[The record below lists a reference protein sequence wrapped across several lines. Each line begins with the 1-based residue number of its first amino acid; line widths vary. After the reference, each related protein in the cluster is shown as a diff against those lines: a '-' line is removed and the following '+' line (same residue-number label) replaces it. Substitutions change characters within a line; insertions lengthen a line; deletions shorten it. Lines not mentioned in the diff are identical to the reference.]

1 MTFDEQIMSLSPHS
15 PNGSLSSPG
24 SMSGSSMSSVPNSMA
39 GLSMASLQSSMNNDH
54 VKRPM
59 NAFMVWSRGQR
70 RKMAQENPKMHN
82 SEISKRLGAEWK
94 LLTEEEKR
102 PFIDEAKR
110 LRALHMKDH
119 PDYKYRPRRKPK
131 SLMKKDKYTFPIPL
145 IPGLNSPFGMPPMPV
160 MHGVPSP
167 YSSPL
172 GMGSA
177 AESLMAASEKA
188 RALLPPTSMAS
199 SMYPHFDS
207 YSLAAAAAASQKFS
221 AASAAASAA
230 AISGMD
236 SPPSGSSSLRPPS
249 LTPPPAPSAPSS
261 VPPMSTANIN
271 ASLSAN
277 LSASISA
284 ASNSIYSPYSSA
296 AAAAAAAAGAFG
308 PGGFPPAPHP
318 HSSLHSQYFLPCC
331 PPSYMPPQDIHRP
344 VAYLLVKPE
353 DHFRP
358 SVPPPVP
365 GTVL

>member
-1 MTFDEQIMSLSPHS
+1 MAYERDMSRSPSSLSD
-15 PNGSLSSPG
+15 GMSSPG
-24 SMSGSSMSSVPNSMA
+24 LMSGSSLSPGSHLS
-39 GLSMASLQSSMNNDH
+39 GLSMSSSLQSSMNSDH

-94 LLTEEEKR
+94 LLTEVEKR

-145 IPGLNSPFGMPPMPV
+145 IPGLNSPLGMAHMPG
-160 MHGVPSP
+160 MGISP
-167 YSSPL
+167 YSTGLPC
-172 GMGSA
+172 MGSA

-188 RALLPPTSMAS
+188 RAFLPPTSLAS
-199 SMYPHFDS
+199 SLYPTHFDT
-207 YSLAAAAAASQKFS
+207 YAAAAAAASHKL
-221 AASAAASAA
+221 AVASAAV
-230 AISGMD
+230 SGD
-236 SPPSGSSSLRPPS
+236 SPTGPSSLRPVPELPS
-249 LTPPPAPSAPSS
+249 PP
-261 VPPMSTANIN
+261 T
-271 ASLSAN
+271 SLSA
-277 LSASISA
+277 SS
-284 ASNSIYSPYSSA
+284 SIYSPY
-296 AAAAAAAAGAFG
+296 AAAAAAGAFG
-308 PGGFPPAPHP
+308 SGFPPSAPHP
-318 HSSLHSQYFLPCC
+318 HSSLHSQYLLPCC
-331 PPSYMPPQDIHRP
+331 PPTYMPPQDIHRP

-358 SVPPPVP
+358 PVPSAVP